1 MKSIL
6 DLFKSKDFGKDL
18 DNRLNDINQDEEVEK
33 LLGEKIESDIQQY
46 IGEKGGFTG
55 DDRVTVIVDKDRAYV
70 AWNAHWMPTIEF
82 YRFVTRNGGYVKK
95 EDFKNY

>member
-18 DNRLNDINQDEEVEK
+18 DKHLDDINQDEEVEK
-33 LLGEKIESDIQQY
+33 LLGEKIEADIQQY

-55 DDRVTVIVDKDRAYV
+55 DERVTVIVDNDKAYV

-82 YRFVTRNGGYVKK
+82 YRFVTKNGGYVKK
-95 EDFKNY
+95 EDFKKY